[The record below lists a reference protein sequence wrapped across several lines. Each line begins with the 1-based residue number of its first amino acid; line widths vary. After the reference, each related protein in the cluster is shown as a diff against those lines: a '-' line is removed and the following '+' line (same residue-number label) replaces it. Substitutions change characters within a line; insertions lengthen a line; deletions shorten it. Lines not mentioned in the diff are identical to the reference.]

1 MKSLVRHILPLMLTL
16 TACGSGNEDE
26 ILSTLPKPE
35 PAPTP
40 VPSPVIPNQDNYP
53 IAFSSTQAE
62 TQNVSTR
69 AASPLKR
76 SFVVYGYK
84 YAGSE
89 QKVFDG
95 YTVDYREGSANTATD
110 NTHGYYY
117 VGAKDN
123 QTIKYWDF
131 SASEY
136 HFWGLSQVEGLANPA
151 SFSSDGKTLTI
162 PKISLREGDEH
173 PADDILF
180 SSLYVRQPI
189 SQEVVRLEFL
199 RPYCQLSVLFYT
211 DLTFDDKDK
220 IDLSKIEFTPVSE
233 DGKANKIFTQGTVT
247 ITYPAVASTSPC
259 TATETFSTIVADGT
273 DKTIDNL
280 TFQNVTLTKD
290 HGTSLT
296 NAQLAKTASEKKY
309 FFPLPMGDKNPSF
322 KLTVSVDED
331 DELQSAVVP
340 ATYMN
345 WKPNYSYTY
354 VFKILEGG
362 VIFVDAIIDDWKEGG
377 SGSVV
382 WPNW

>member
-40 VPSPVIPNQDNYP
+40 VPSPVPPKQDNYP

-76 SFVVYGYK
+76 SFVVYSYK
-84 YAGSE
+84 YAGGE

-123 QTIKYWDF
+123 QAVKYWDF

-136 HFWGLSQVEGLANPA
+136 HFWGLSQVASSASPA
-151 SFSSDGKTLTI
+151 SFSSDGKILTI
-162 PKISLREGDEH
+162 PGISLRQGDEL

-180 SSLYVRQPI
+180 SSLYIRQPI
-189 SQEVVRLEFL
+189 SKEVVRLEFL

-211 DLTFDDKDK
+211 DLTFDAKDK
-220 IDLSKIEFTPVSE
+220 IELSKIEFTPVSE
-233 DGKANKIFTQGTVT
+233 ADKATSVFTQGTVS
-247 ITYPAVASTSPC
+247 ITYPSADGTSPC
-259 TATETFSTIVADGT
+259 TATESFSTTVDET
-273 DKTIDNL
+273 NTQPKL
-280 TFQNVTLTKD
+280 SFQNVTLTKD

-309 FFPLPMGDKNPSF
+309 YFPLPMGDKNPSF

-377 SGSVV
+377 SGSVI